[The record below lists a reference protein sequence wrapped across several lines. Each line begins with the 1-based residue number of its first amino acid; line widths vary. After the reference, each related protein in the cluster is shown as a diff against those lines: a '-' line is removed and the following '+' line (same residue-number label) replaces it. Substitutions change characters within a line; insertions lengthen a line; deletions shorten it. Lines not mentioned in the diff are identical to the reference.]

1 MQEAEVFM
9 RQILTAVIVILTVG
23 YDAASAA
30 NSAVQSP
37 IGSPTAVPSARQNS
51 LIPSQPS
58 TYGVSGNMVMTGNV
72 GGGKQFRGVVPYGSS
87 FYNSSSSGP
96 IDNFLRRSAGD
107 PLATDRNPGVYT
119 PYYDPRRTVTSVYRG
134 GQTGLVAPQVSP
146 QGRANASIPSGLP
159 QTKNTPFG
167 PQQRPLSTSP
177 EDVSQILDRQIMM
190 DQTVNPIK
198 TRKDINTLSKE
209 TKKKGDQDALSP
221 EGMLLPEQVLKPIE
235 GMQDK
240 KETTREVVPDRFKQV
255 RDKIIEETKRQE
267 MDDAENKTAKTKE
280 EIPGETTDIQTQ
292 ESALDG
298 RYTTFADLADAKA
311 SEYMTAAQ
319 EFLKEG
325 KYYKAADSFAL
336 AAVWKPQD
344 AQTWI
349 GQVGSLFA
357 AGEYMSSAYYLG
369 QVLALKPELIEQK
382 IPSAILMQNRD
393 IFENGIIET
402 AAWQERSQ
410 SGELAFLMA
419 YMLWQ
424 DGKVVRAQDA
434 IARAQTLI
442 PESEAIKTL
451 VGIINSSV
459 PAQKPAAGAG
469 TAKEPNSLSAQVT
482 VPKTIFREPN
492 QP

>member
-1 MQEAEVFM
+1 
-9 RQILTAVIVILTVG
+9 
-23 YDAASAA
+23 
-30 NSAVQSP
+30 
-37 IGSPTAVPSARQNS
+37 
-51 LIPSQPS
+51 
-58 TYGVSGNMVMTGNV
+58 
-72 GGGKQFRGVVPYGSS
+72 
-87 FYNSSSSGP
+87 
-96 IDNFLRRSAGD
+96 
-107 PLATDRNPGVYT
+107 
-119 PYYDPRRTVTSVYRG
+119 
-134 GQTGLVAPQVSP
+134 
-146 QGRANASIPSGLP
+146 
-159 QTKNTPFG
+159 
-167 PQQRPLSTSP
+167 
-177 EDVSQILDRQIMM
+177 MM

-469 TAKEPNSLSAQVT
+469 TAKEPNSLSAQVN